1 MAKKVHALCIIAMA
15 VSGAVSAQGVAVNAI
30 EAQLTSVNPTR
41 NYVAKFEPQAHT
53 QITPRV
59 TGYIVKQKAEDGA
72 LVAKGDVL
80 FKLDDTIYRHNHN
93 LAQANVNQAKAGH
106 RSAELHYD
114 RVVQLQ
120 GPGGSTQS
128 DLELAQS
135 QLDSAKAALS
145 AAEVNVEKAAYDLA
159 STVVVAPYDG
169 KLGKARFSEGD
180 LVSPA
185 TGALTDIVQ
194 LSPMNV
200 TFNMDYNAY
209 KAYGL
214 NNPESQSVRLRDTNT
229 PTQVNYVANKVNPTA
244 GTIQISA
251 SFDNSE
257 YDFKPHKVTHV
268 TVEHAEPQQ
277 GFWIPESALVQDL
290 TIQYVYV
297 INEHNSTALRRDI
310 KITQRDQGRV
320 FVTEGIEDGN
330 QVITDGLMRVRPN
343 AFVHVQKE
351 K

>member
-1 MAKKVHALCIIAMA
+1 MVKKIHALCIIAMA
-15 VSGAVSAQGVAVNAI
+15 VSGAANASGVAVNTV
-30 EAQLTSVNPTR
+30 EAQLTTANPTR
-41 NYVAKFEPQAHT
+41 DYVAKFEPQAHT
-53 QITPRV
+53 KITPRV
-59 TGYIVKQKAEDGA
+59 TGYIVEQKAADGA

-80 FKLDDTIYRHNHN
+80 FRLDDTLYRHNHSLAEAN
-93 LAQANVNQAKAGH
+93 VSQAQAAHK
-106 RSAELHYD
+106 SAELHFD

-145 AAEVNVEKAAYDLA
+145 AAEINREKSAYDLA
-159 STVVVAPYDG
+159 STIVVAPYDG
-169 KLGKARFSEGD
+169 QLGKARFSEGD

-185 TGALTDIVQ
+185 AGALIDIIQ

-200 TFNMDYNAY
+200 TFNMDFNAY
-209 KAYGL
+209 KSYGL
-214 NNPESQSVRLRDTNT
+214 NNPDNQRVRLRDTQV
-229 PTQVNYVANKVNPTA
+229 PAEVNYVANKVNPTA

-257 YDFKPHKVTHV
+257 YGFKPHKVTHV
-268 TVEHAEPQQ
+268 TIKNAEAQH

-297 INEHNSTALRRDI
+297 ISEHNSTAVRRDI
-310 KITQRDQGRV
+310 KVSQRHQGQVFITD
-320 FVTEGIEDGN
+320 GIEAGN
-330 QVITDGLMRVRPN
+330 QVITDGLIRVRPN
-343 AFVHVQKE
+343 AFVHVQNE